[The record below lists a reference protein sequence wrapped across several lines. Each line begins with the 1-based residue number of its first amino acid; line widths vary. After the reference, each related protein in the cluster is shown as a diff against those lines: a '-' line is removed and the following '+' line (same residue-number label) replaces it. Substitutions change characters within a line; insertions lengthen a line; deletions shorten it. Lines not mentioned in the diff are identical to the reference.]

1 MVIHIIQ
8 KLFRSKNL
16 GEMYLATND
25 VEILGAFKKP
35 S

>member
-8 KLFRSKNL
+8 KLFRFKNL
-16 GEMYLATND
+16 SELYLAPND
-25 VEILGAFKKP
+25 VEILGPFKKP